1 MTNATNAPRDPLAIP
16 ADIAALPKCKQFRGL
31 GRAAYR
37 AGTTASGAV
46 TYARKY
52 LTHELDGCE
61 RRLVMAGWRDERDEQ

>member
-1 MTNATNAPRDPLAIP
+1 MTARVS
-16 ADIAALPKCKQFRGL
+16 QWRGL

-52 LTHELDGCE
+52 VSHELDACE
-61 RRLVMAGWRDERDEQ
+61 RMLVMAGWRDERSDVTEEVR